1 MQHLQLEGGDR
12 QFASDRMWNA
22 LVPLFQGN
30 NWPQRAS
37 ALAGAAQRINRGM
50 PVAASID
57 NFLHTHQDDAD
68 VVFMGKIAIALAII
82 EAEAASPL
90 MVRNTGRTPPSP
102 LINEHYRNSWYF
114 PFMRMLTMGTRSD
127 DPQAL
132 CRNVRFVVFNYDR
145 CLELVLFHTLQGYY
159 GLNTEDAIAALS
171 EIEII
176 HPYGSIGALSSS
188 SNGGVPFGYEHANL
202 HEIALGIRTFT
213 ESVDENITAQAR
225 RAIAEAQT
233 LVFLGFGFLPQNM
246 DLLAPGD
253 GRKAS
258 RIHATTYGVSET
270 DKLVIY
276 EKLRRFF
283 GDPGKVDL
291 GDIRHVGL
299 GSTRSGFIEVNNG
312 TCRNLIENHRIRLA
326 A

>member
-1 MQHLQLEGGDR
+1 MNDSTPAR
-12 QFASDRMWNA
+12 QFASEKMWKA
-22 LVPLFQGN
+22 LLPLFQGN
-30 NWPQRAS
+30 SWPQRAA
-37 ALAGAAQRINRGM
+37 ALAGAAQRITLGM

-90 MVRNTGRTPPSP
+90 AVSHQGRQPQSP
-102 LINEHYRNSWYF
+102 LANKQYRESWYF

-145 CLELVLFHTLQGYY
+145 CLELVLFHTLQSYY
-159 GLNTEDAIAALS
+159 GLNPEDALAALA
-171 EIEII
+171 EIEIV
-176 HPYGSIGALSSS
+176 HPYGSIGVLSSS
-188 SNGGVPFGYEHANL
+188 GHQGVPFGYEHASL
-202 HEIALGIRTFT
+202 HEIANGIRTFT
-213 ESVDENITAQAR
+213 ESVDEHIVAQAR
-225 RAIAEAQT
+225 RAIAESQT

-246 DLLAPGD
+246 DLLTPED
-253 GRKAS
+253 GRKAT
-258 RIHATTYGVSET
+258 RIHATTHGISET
-270 DKLVIY
+270 DKLVVY
-276 EKLRRFF
+276 EKLRRFI
-283 GDPGKVDL
+283 GDPGKVEL

-312 TCRNLIENHRIRLA
+312 ICRNLIENHRLRLA